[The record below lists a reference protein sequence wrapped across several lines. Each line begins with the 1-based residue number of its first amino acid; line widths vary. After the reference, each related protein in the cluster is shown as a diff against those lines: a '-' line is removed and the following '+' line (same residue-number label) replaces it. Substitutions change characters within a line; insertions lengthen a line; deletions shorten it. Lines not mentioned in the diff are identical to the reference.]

1 MTQPSRLSRR
11 LAIRAASGLV
21 LAVAGCTTQKAAAK
35 QPPVPVRV
43 VPVVSMAA
51 PVTIVANG
59 VVEPLQSVSV
69 QAQVG
74 GILTDVA
81 FHEGDDVKAGE
92 VLFRIDPRPFEAAL
106 QQAQGM
112 LARDTAQ
119 AQSARRDANRY
130 RALAAKD
137 FVTKSQAD
145 EQDATASALE
155 ATLKAD
161 SAAVETAKLNLDY
174 STIRSPLSG
183 RTGRLLVRQ
192 GNLVA
197 PNSGPLVVIN
207 QIQPI
212 LVRFPVPQSQ
222 FAALQR
228 RAARGAVPVHVT
240 APDSTP
246 IPETGTLSFIDNA
259 VDSMTS
265 TVTAKAEFTNTAGAL
280 WPGEYMSV
288 TVQLDLQAGALAIP
302 SVAVVPSQQGNFV
315 FVIGPNQ
322 TAQMRMVSVGRE
334 VGALSIITKG
344 VSAGERVVVDGQ
356 SRLTAGSKVDAKDET
371 AHAAGAD
378 TSSTAPRHGG

>member
-1 MTQPSRLSRR
+1 MTRPSRLSRR

-155 ATLKAD
+155 ATLKA
-161 SAAVETAKLNLDY
+161 
-174 STIRSPLSG
+174 
-183 RTGRLLVRQ
+183 
-192 GNLVA
+192 
-197 PNSGPLVVIN
+197 
-207 QIQPI
+207 
-212 LVRFPVPQSQ
+212 
-222 FAALQR
+222 
-228 RAARGAVPVHVT
+228 
-240 APDSTP
+240 
-246 IPETGTLSFIDNA
+246 
-259 VDSMTS
+259 
-265 TVTAKAEFTNTAGAL
+265 
-280 WPGEYMSV
+280 
-288 TVQLDLQAGALAIP
+288 
-302 SVAVVPSQQGNFV
+302 
-315 FVIGPNQ
+315 
-322 TAQMRMVSVGRE
+322 
-334 VGALSIITKG
+334 
-344 VSAGERVVVDGQ
+344 
-356 SRLTAGSKVDAKDET
+356 
-371 AHAAGAD
+371 
-378 TSSTAPRHGG
+378 